1 MPVWSKQEILKC
13 RELMYSDIPV
23 AVVQDCFR
31 RWGGIARYV
40 LQFAQVENQQVLL
53 EEAIDIVDLDWYFV
67 FASQY
72 VQQEVYKRLYVKDKQ
87 KLLEFIFASDGFGAL
102 AVLRGHLFEGHVQA
116 E

>member
-31 RWGGIARYV
+31 RWGGIACYV
-40 LQFAQVENQQVLL
+40 LRFAQVESQQVLL
-53 EEAIDIVDLDWYFV
+53 EEAINIVDLDWLV
-67 FASQY
+67 KACG
-72 VQQEVYKRLYVKDKQ
+72 RLDADDAQVSHRLVHYRVSKQ
-87 KLLEFIFASDGFGAL
+87 FISASDGFCAL
-102 AVLRGHLFEGHVQA
+102 AVLRGRLFEGHLQA